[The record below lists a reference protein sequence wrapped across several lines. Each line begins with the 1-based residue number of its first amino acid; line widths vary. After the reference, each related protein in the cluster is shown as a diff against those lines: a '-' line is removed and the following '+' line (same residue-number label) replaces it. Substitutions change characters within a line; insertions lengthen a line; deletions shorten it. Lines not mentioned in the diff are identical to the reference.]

1 MLRIEGTEMR
11 SPTNDSVYWQ
21 YTAAGSESQTEISIS
36 DLTKFAAG
44 GILGLMLRTRIRH
57 SVSAARRK
65 RATAPQT
72 TRQRLLEAA
81 GQVFANKGF
90 NAATGKEIAELAHTN
105 TAAVNYY
112 FGGID
117 ELYAAVLQEA
127 RNRVVTTDEVRAAV
141 VGKTDAKAKLE
152 AVIGLIVPA
161 ITSPA
166 ASSWAIRVLG
176 REIVSPSPA
185 LAPLREDACWSGSAS
200 YGALLPSCLGCPKT
214 TRRSRA
220 GLISVMAPILLLL
233 VYDRN
238 MFRHMFPDFG
248 LTPQDNAGV
257 IRHLVQF
264 ALAGLSA
271 VALDAKTPRPAG

>member
-1 MLRIEGTEMR
+1 MR

-166 ASSWAIRVLG
+166 ASSWAIRILG

-185 LAPLREDACWSGSAS
+185 LAPLREDAMVRIGIMRGIVAE
-200 YGALLPSCLGCPKT
+200 LLRLPEDHAT
-214 TRRSRA
+214 VTR

-271 VALDAKTPRPAG
+271 VALDAKMPRPAG